1 VKKKLIFFFL
11 RLFVTSGLLII
22 LFKFIPYQKLLQIYK
37 DSRKEYIF
45 LGLLIFFISLNI
57 GILRWKYILFCLGV
71 RLPLK
76 EAFYSFFC
84 GLFFNLFFPSFIAQ
98 DLFRGFSIVYRY
110 KELEKVTASLF
121 MDRYSGTIALSF
133 LSFFSLFLKPKL
145 IYRREVIIPVMFIF
159 SATLFVYLSIFN
171 KRIFKLFLNL
181 FKKNSSLVE
190 KIKKFHHQFYFFKKN
205 PYLFLKIMIFS
216 FLTQILT
223 CFSFFI
229 ISKAF
234 YLDLNLIYFFILVPV
249 VTVISLIPITIAGLG
264 TREAASVYFFSFLGV
279 EKSIALGIS
288 LVNFFF
294 WVFTAFLGG
303 IIYVSV
309 YYRRFQPHP

>member
-1 VKKKLIFFFL
+1 MKKKLVFFFL

-57 GILRWKYILFCLGV
+57 GILRWKYILFCLGI

-84 GLFFNLFFPSFIAQ
+84 GLFFNLFFSSFIAQ

-181 FKKNSSLVE
+181 FKKNFSLVE
-190 KIKKFHHQFYFFKKN
+190 KIKKFHHQFYFFKKK

-216 FLTQILT
+216 FLIQIFT

-234 YLDLNLIYFFILVPV
+234 YLDLNLIYFFTLVPV
-249 VTVISLIPITIAGLG
+249 VTAISLIPITIAGLG

-309 YYRRFQPHP
+309 YYRRFQPHS